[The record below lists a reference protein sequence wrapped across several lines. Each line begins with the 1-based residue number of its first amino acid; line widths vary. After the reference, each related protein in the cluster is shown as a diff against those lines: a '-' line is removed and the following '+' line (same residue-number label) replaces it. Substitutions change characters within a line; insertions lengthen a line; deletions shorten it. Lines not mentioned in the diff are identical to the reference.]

1 MRALKLMEKKP
12 LWMHILLGGVIIVIL
27 LLLFML
33 SLRWLTRH
41 GATLTVPGVTGK
53 SFDDA
58 KKLLEEQGFEV
69 EIQDSVYNDTAK
81 ALAVLRQFPEAES
94 NVKVNRT
101 VYLTINRAIA
111 PTIEMPLLEGLS
123 FRNAEVVLKQYGLK
137 RGDTF
142 YKSDFARNAVLEQ
155 VYNGDRIKPGTKIR
169 MGSEID
175 LILGSGLGQTEFPVP
190 DLFGLTYVEAK
201 MVLQQNNLVLSSVLP
216 ETPDT
221 ELSDTLNAFVVRQRP
236 ERFTIDRRYNRI
248 RQGQL
253 VDLWLSPTKPV
264 RQVDTTSAVPGS
276 EY

>member
-1 MRALKLMEKKP
+1 MRALKIMEKKP

-41 GATLTVPGVTGK
+41 GATLIVPGVTGK

-58 KKLLEEQGFEV
+58 KKILEEQGFEV

-190 DLFGLTYVEAK
+190 DLFGLSFIEAK
-201 MVLQQNNLVLSSVLP
+201 MVIQQNNLVLGHVEAEP
-216 ETPDT
+216 GIE
-221 ELSDTLNAFVVRQRP
+221 DTLNAFVNRQSP

-248 RQGQL
+248 RQGQMI
-253 VDLWLSPTKPV
+253 DLWLTSTKPV
-264 RQVDTTSAVPGS
+264 RLVDTTSTNAGN

>member
-1 MRALKLMEKKP
+1 MRALKFMEKKP
-12 LWMHILLGGVIIVIL
+12 LWMHILLGGAIIVIL
-27 LLLFML
+27 LLFFML

-41 GATLTVPGVTGK
+41 GATLTVPSVTGK
-53 SFDDA
+53 LFDDA
-58 KKLLEEQGFEV
+58 KKILEDQGFEV
-69 EIQDSVYNDTAK
+69 EIQDSVYSDTAT

-101 VYLTINRAIA
+101 VYLTINRAVA

-221 ELSDTLNAFVVRQRP
+221 ELNDTLNAFVVRQRP

-264 RQVDTTSAVPGS
+264 RQVDTTTTNPGS

>member
-1 MRALKLMEKKP
+1 MRVLKFMEKKP
-12 LWMHILLGGVIIVIL
+12 LWMHILLGGVIIFIL

-41 GATLTVPGVTGK
+41 GATLTVPSVTGK
-53 SFDDA
+53 LFEDA
-58 KKLLEEQGFEV
+58 KKILEDQGFEV

-81 ALAVLRQFPEAES
+81 ALAVLRQFPDAES

-101 VYLTINRAIA
+101 VYLTINRAVA

-155 VYNGDRIKPGTKIR
+155 IYSGDRIKPGTKIL

-190 DLFGLTYVEAK
+190 DLFGLSFVEAK
-201 MVLQQNNLVLSSVLP
+201 MVIQQNNLVLGVVI
-216 ETPDT
+216 PDDDVQ
-221 ELSDTLNAFVVRQRP
+221 DTLNSFVKGQRP
-236 ERFTIDRRYNRI
+236 ERFTIDRRFNRI
-248 RQGQL
+248 RQGQSI
-253 VDLWLSPTKPV
+253 DLFLTPVKPL
-264 RQVDTTSAVPGS
+264 RQVDTTTTDQGN

>member
-1 MRALKLMEKKP
+1 
-12 LWMHILLGGVIIVIL
+12 MHILLGGVIVVIL

-41 GATLTVPGVTGK
+41 GATLTVPSVTGK
-53 SFDDA
+53 LFDDA
-58 KKLLEEQGFEV
+58 KKILEDQGFEV

-142 YKSDFARNAVLEQ
+142 YKSDFARNNVLEQ
-155 VYNGDRIKPGTKIR
+155 IYSGDRIKPGTKIR

-190 DLFGLTYVEAK
+190 DLFGLSFVEAK
-201 MVLQQNNLVLSSVLP
+201 MVIQQNNLVLGVLI
-216 ETPDT
+216 PDDN
-221 ELSDTLNAFVVRQRP
+221 LQDTLNSFVKGQRP

-248 RQGQL
+248 RQGQSI
-253 VDLWLSPTKPV
+253 DLFLTPIKPI
-264 RQVDTTSAVPGS
+264 RQVDTTSTEQGN